1 MNRIISKQV
10 NNIKKVQKPWGS
22 EVIFAENELYS
33 GKLLLI
39 NEGCRTSL
47 HYHKEKDETF
57 YIYSGKIVM
66 ERGDTKITPSCNEAI
81 RIRPN
86 VIHRI
91 TAIESSVVFEVSTPH
106 RGTER
111 LEDDYGRQ
119 DNSG

>member
-1 MNRIISKQV
+1 STTRV
-10 NNIKKVQKPWGS
+10 EKPWGY
-22 EVIFAENELYS
+22 EVVFAENELYT

-47 HYHKEKDETF
+47 QYHKVKDETF
-57 YIYSGKIVM
+57 YINSGKVVI
-66 ERGDTKITPSCNEAI
+66 EIGNTKVTPSCNEAI

-106 RGTER
+106 KGTVR

-119 DNSG
+119 DSSG